1 MQFHFNCGESMGV
14 ELIITVYLSHY
25 LNQAQEDCSHSTIT
39 VIDTLSPWVNRKALV
54 NVKEL

>member
-1 MQFHFNCGESMGV
+1 MGV
-14 ELIITVYLSHY
+14 ELIITVYLTHY

-39 VIDTLSPWVNRKALV
+39 VIDTLSPWVNRKALD